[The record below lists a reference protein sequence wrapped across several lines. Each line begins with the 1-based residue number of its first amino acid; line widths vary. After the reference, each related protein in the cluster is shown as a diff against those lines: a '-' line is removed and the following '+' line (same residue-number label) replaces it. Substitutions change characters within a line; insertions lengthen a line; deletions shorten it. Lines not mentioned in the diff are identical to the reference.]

1 MFASDEDTEDEGTF
15 RANRSLIGFSTGE
28 ENRCLETLVGMKRK
42 ADTPEEKS
50 AKKTKNMADR
60 AAASVGAE
68 RDFKE
73 ALRQS
78 RVADRANSDH
88 LAMRDHVVHAARQD
102 GADEKE
108 VNRIATADNWAK
120 REDFSSIRK
129 ILSIGFN
136 VYFPNGCGGIQW
148 RFSAPSAETKGE
160 LVMMDLLF
168 VDLVHY
174 DLIIFGDLSDEKLQG
189 FVLFC
194 CY

>member
-60 AAASVGAE
+60 AASVGAE

-108 VNRIATADNWAK
+108 VNRIATPDNGRQEKTFHRFA
-120 REDFSSIRK
+120 
-129 ILSIGFN
+129 
-136 VYFPNGCGGIQW
+136 
-148 RFSAPSAETKGE
+148 RFS
-160 LVMMDLLF
+160 V
-168 VDLVHY
+168 
-174 DLIIFGDLSDEKLQG
+174 
-189 FVLFC
+189 
-194 CY
+194 